1 MKDALGQPLQ
11 TVYPRSTMARVLQ
24 TGKSE
29 YNIGLES
36 IKHVS
41 VISDRMPLWRDGKVE
56 VLSLF
61 SATGPR
67 SRGWRRI

>member
-1 MKDALGQPLQ
+1 
-11 TVYPRSTMARVLQ
+11 MARVLQ

-56 VLSLF
+56 GVIAIF
-61 SATGPR
+61 RNGPR
-67 SRGWRRI
+67 SRAGAGFDPACCT